1 MKHLSISIL
10 FFLFTSVGFSQE
22 KTIKHT
28 VSQGETISQIAKKY
42 KVSEDAIIKLNPDSK
57 NNLKLN
63 SVLKIPNSTLILDK
77 KSEKKPDEVTQITH
91 KVETKETVYGV
102 AKKYNITVSDLIKA
116 NPSVETDGLKVGQT
130 ITIPSKKWLK
140 SNIEKPDKTEKPKSK
155 DETIFHEVVAKD
167 SKYSIARKYN
177 LTVEQLEK
185 QNPDMTDNLQIGFK
199 IYISGK
205 KPSKVIVKTTTPI
218 DVKIVT
224 ETKST
229 VTILENK
236 FPKNTEFVNY
246 EVKPKETLYS
256 LARMFSMSQDNLIV
270 LNPDLKDG
278 VLEKMILKVPST
290 TSVKPEIKKE
300 KSDLGRLIKNGEKKQ
315 LALLLPFNISKI
327 EGDTLT
333 SQEQRLKKDAFL
345 NMTLDFYA
353 GALVAIDSAR
363 TLGMNIDVKILD
375 SKETKTSSDVE
386 NLVSQNSLQNF
397 NAVVGPFYQIH
408 SDKLAS
414 LLEANNVPVIS
425 PLSKDAGKSYKNMY
439 STMSTGDNVKDAM
452 FDYMHEKSG
461 NIIAVVDTKKI
472 AIKQYIL
479 ENQKDV
485 KFATLDEKGLLQVE
499 SLKGLLIKDKTNY
512 VVMASEKTGMIFAT
526 TNALLAALKDYQIRL
541 VILEPNATL
550 DFDEIALSRL
560 TKLKLTYPSLIRENE
575 SAGAKIFEN
584 TYKKKNK
591 ILPSQYA
598 ARGFDI
604 TFDTMMRLSQSKTFE
619 ETINGSATEQVESKF
634 DYEKKLTGGYINKGI
649 FILQYNPD
657 LTITEAE

>member
-1 MKHLSISIL
+1 MKHISIIIL
-10 FFLFTSVGFSQE
+10 FFLISSIGFSQE
-22 KTIKHT
+22 KTTKHI
-28 VSQGETISQIAKKY
+28 VIQGETVTQIAKKY
-42 KVSEDAIIKLNPDSK
+42 KVTEDAIFKLNPEAK
-57 NNLKLN
+57 NGLKLN
-63 SVLKIPNSTLILDK
+63 SVLKIPNSTTT
-77 KSEKKPDEVTQITH
+77 EKKVEEVTQTSH
-91 KVETKETVYGV
+91 KVETKETVYGI

-116 NPSVETDGLKVGQT
+116 NPSVETEGLKDGQM
-130 ITIPSKKWLK
+130 IVVPSKKWLK
-140 SNIEKPDKTEKPKSK
+140 SNNEKPAKTEKPKSK
-155 DETIFHEVVAKD
+155 DETVFHEVVAKD
-167 SKYSIARKYN
+167 SKYSIAKKYN

-185 QNPDMTDNLQIGFK
+185 QNPEMTDNLQIGYN

-205 KPSKVIVKTTTPI
+205 KPAKTATKTTTPVDI
-218 DVKIVT
+218 KVVS
-224 ETKST
+224 ETKPIA
-229 VTILENK
+229 VILENK
-236 FPKNTEFVNY
+236 LPKNTEYVNY

-256 LARMFSMSQDNLIV
+256 LARMFSMSQDNLIA
-270 LNPDLKDG
+270 LNPDLKNG

-290 TSVKPEIKKE
+290 TSLKPEVKKE
-300 KSDLGRLIKNGEKKQ
+300 KSDLGRFIKNGEKKQ
-315 LALLLPFNISKI
+315 LALLLPFNMSKI
-327 EGDTLT
+327 EGDTIN
-333 SQEQRLKKDAFL
+333 SQGQRLKKDAFL

-375 SKETKTSSDVE
+375 SKETKTSSNVE
-386 NLVSQNSLQNF
+386 NLVSQNNLQNF

-408 SDKLAS
+408 SDKLAG

-439 STMSTGDNVKDAM
+439 STMSSGEYVKDAM
-452 FDYMHEKSG
+452 FDYMHDKSG
-461 NIIAVVDTKKI
+461 NIIAVVDIKKI
-472 AIKQYIL
+472 SIKQYIL
-479 ENQKDV
+479 ENHKDV
-485 KFATLDEKGLLQVE
+485 KFATLDDKGSLQAE
-499 SLKGLLIKDKTNY
+499 SLKGLLVKDKVNY
-512 VVMASEKTGMIFAT
+512 VVMASERTGMIFAT
-526 TNALLAALKDYQIRL
+526 TNVLLNALKEYQIRL

-591 ILPSQYA
+591 IQPSQYA

-604 TFDTMMRLSQSKTFE
+604 TFDTMMRLSQNKTFE

-657 LTITEAE
+657 LTISEAE

>member
-1 MKHLSISIL
+1 MKQLSISIL
-10 FFLFTSVGFSQE
+10 FFLFTTFGFSQE
-22 KTIKHT
+22 KTTKHT
-28 VSQGETISQIAKKY
+28 VIQGETISQIAKKY
-42 KVSEDAIIKLNPDSK
+42 KISEEAILKLNPDSK
-57 NNLKLN
+57 NGLKIN
-63 SVLKIPNSTLILDK
+63 SVLKIPNSTVILDK
-77 KSEKKPDEVTQITH
+77 KSEKKAEEVAQESH
-91 KVETKETVYGV
+91 KVETKETVYGI
-102 AKKYNITVSDLIKA
+102 AKKNNIPVSDLIKA

-130 ITIPSKKWLK
+130 IIIPSKKWLK
-140 SNIEKPDKTEKPKSK
+140 SNIEKSIKNEKLKSK
-155 DETIFHEVVAKD
+155 DETVFHEVVAKD
-167 SKYSIARKYN
+167 SKYSIAKKYN

-205 KPSKVIVKTTTPI
+205 KPQKITIKTTTPVDI
-218 DVKIVT
+218 KVVS
-224 ETKST
+224 ETKPT
-229 VTILENK
+229 VIILENK
-236 FPKNTEFVNY
+236 IPKNIEFVNY

-256 LARMFSMSQDNLIV
+256 LARMFSMSQDNLIA
-270 LNPDLKDG
+270 LNPDLKNG

-300 KSDLGRLIKNGEKKQ
+300 KSDLGRFIKNGEKKR

-327 EGDTLT
+327 EGDSLI

-375 SKETKTSSDVE
+375 SKETKTSSNVE
-386 NLVSQNSLQNF
+386 NLVSQNNLQNY
-397 NAVVGPFYQIH
+397 NAVIGPFYQIH

-414 LLEANNVPVIS
+414 LLESNNIPVIS

-439 STMSTGDNVKDAM
+439 STMSSGDNVKDAM
-452 FDYMHEKSG
+452 FDYMHDKSG
-461 NIIAVVDTKKI
+461 NIIAVVDTKKL
-472 AIKQYIL
+472 AIKQYIV

-485 KFATLDEKGLLQVE
+485 KFASLDEKGTLQLE
-499 SLKGLLIKDKTNY
+499 SLKGLLVKDKVNY
-512 VVMASEKTGMIFAT
+512 VIMASERTGLILTT
-526 TNALLAALKDYQIRL
+526 TNVLLAALKDYQIRL

-550 DFDEIALSRL
+550 DFDEISLSRL
-560 TKLKLTYPSLIRENE
+560 TKLNLTYPSLIRENE

-584 TYKKKNK
+584 TYKKKNR

-604 TFDTMMRLSQSKTFE
+604 TFDTMMRLSQNKTFE

-657 LTITEAE
+657 LTIIEAE

>member
-1 MKHLSISIL
+1 MKHLSIIILCFLISSI
-10 FFLFTSVGFSQE
+10 GFSQE
-22 KTIKHT
+22 KITKHT
-28 VSQGETISQIAKKY
+28 VIQGETVTQIAKKY
-42 KVSEDAIIKLNPDSK
+42 KVTEDAIFKLNPEAK
-57 NNLKLN
+57 NGLKLN
-63 SVLKIPNSTLILDK
+63 SVIKIPSST
-77 KSEKKPDEVTQITH
+77 STEKKVEEITQTSH
-91 KVETKETVYGV
+91 KVETKETVYGI
-102 AKKYNITVSDLIKA
+102 AKKYNITVTDLIKA
-116 NPSVETDGLKVGQT
+116 NPSIETEGLKDGQT
-130 ITIPSKKWLK
+130 IVIPSKKWLK
-140 SNIEKPDKTEKPKSK
+140 SNNDKPAKIEKPKSK
-155 DETIFHEVVAKD
+155 DETVFHEVVAKD
-167 SKYSIARKYN
+167 SKYSISKKYN

-185 QNPDMTDNLQIGFK
+185 QNPEMTDNLQIGYK
-199 IYISGK
+199 VYISGK
-205 KPSKVIVKTTTPI
+205 KPAKTATKTTTPV
-218 DVKIVT
+218 DVKVVS
-224 ETKST
+224 ETKPIA
-229 VTILENK
+229 VILENK
-236 FPKNTEFVNY
+236 LPKNTEYVNY

-256 LARMFSMSQDNLIV
+256 LARMFSMSQDNLIA
-270 LNPDLKDG
+270 LNPDLKNG

-290 TSVKPEIKKE
+290 TSLKPEVKKE
-300 KSDLGRLIKNGEKKQ
+300 KSDLGRFIKNGEKKQ
-315 LALLLPFNISKI
+315 LALLLPFNMSKI
-327 EGDTLT
+327 EGDTIN
-333 SQEQRLKKDAFL
+333 SQGQRLKKDAFL

-375 SKETKTSSDVE
+375 SKETKTSSNVE
-386 NLVSQNSLQNF
+386 NLVSQNNLQNF

-408 SDKLAS
+408 SDKLAG

-439 STMSTGDNVKDAM
+439 STMSSGEYVKDAM
-452 FDYMHEKSG
+452 FDYMHDKSG

-472 AIKQYIL
+472 SIKQYIL

-485 KFATLDEKGLLQVE
+485 KFATLDDKGLLQAE
-499 SLKGLLIKDKTNY
+499 SLKVLLVKDKINY
-512 VVMASEKTGMIFAT
+512 VVMASERTGMIFAT
-526 TNALLAALKDYQIRL
+526 TNVLLNALKEYQIRL

-604 TFDTMMRLSQSKTFE
+604 TFDTMMRLSQNKTFE

-657 LTITEAE
+657 LTISEAE